1 MTETLTCKPPNL
13 PVAESFYT
21 DVMEAVVV
29 ETVRWVV
36 METQLWPFFSGYQ
49 WAWLKISGTLG
60 RLTLCHWFINNKK
73 IIIISQTEIEPC
85 LFISSVEFSF
95 LNIFDLFNFCIICFT
110 RAFTNSIFF
119 LRKSAFAYLP
129 FTTFFCQIKTSF
141 KMKVVGEGP
150 EKTKSP
156 SFLATAA
163 LLEIRWE
170 IRNAFL
176 NYSWRKWLPLYFS
189 SGLDP
194 FP

>member
-1 MTETLTCKPPNL
+1 MFSAIFYFLVKSQRNPREDRCITTGSSLWPWPMTETLTCKPPNL

-129 FTTFFCQIKTSF
+129 FTTFSVK
-141 KMKVVGEGP
+141 
-150 EKTKSP
+150 
-156 SFLATAA
+156 
-163 LLEIRWE
+163 
-170 IRNAFL
+170 
-176 NYSWRKWLPLYFS
+176 
-189 SGLDP
+189 
-194 FP
+194 